1 MHIATSLKTDKK
13 GDSSNFES
21 VNDKGCSTS
30 ETLAEGKDDDSE
42 DYVFLV
48 CEELA
53 LTKYYL
59 STCRVKY
66 DSSSV
71 LLLEVLPLG
80 LGGLRESHT
89 FAPPRPASETK
100 LSHSTS

>member
-71 LLLEVLPLG
+71 RITSSGGIAPGARRTKGVSHIRPSSSRLG
-80 LGGLRESHT
+80 D
-89 FAPPRPASETK
+89 
-100 LSHSTS
+100 